1 MLLVT
6 NIFHIRE
13 KKHEFKIKEIREI
26 KENQNFKYY
35 IGNGI

>member
-1 MLLVT
+1 MLLVN

-13 KKHEFKIKEIREI
+13 KKHEFKIKEVTEI